1 MQTLHSPLQ
10 AAQWLRATVKGQ
22 LHIDSRKVRQGDGF
36 LAWPGTAHDARHY
49 VTQALAQGA
58 SACLVE
64 AKGVDSFQWTNN
76 TKIAACED
84 LKQVCGPIAD
94 AYFESPSEQ
103 LKMLAVTGTNGK
115 TSTAW

>member
-1 MQTLHSPLQ
+1 MQTLHSPQQ

-36 LAWPGTAHDARHY
+36 LAWPGMAHDARHY

-64 AKGVDSFQWTNN
+64 AKGVDAFEWTND
-76 TKIAACED
+76 TKIAAAGGS
-84 LKQVCGPIAD
+84 KTV
-94 AYFESPSEQ
+94 
-103 LKMLAVTGTNGK
+103 LAMPLGSRNT
-115 TSTAW
+115 